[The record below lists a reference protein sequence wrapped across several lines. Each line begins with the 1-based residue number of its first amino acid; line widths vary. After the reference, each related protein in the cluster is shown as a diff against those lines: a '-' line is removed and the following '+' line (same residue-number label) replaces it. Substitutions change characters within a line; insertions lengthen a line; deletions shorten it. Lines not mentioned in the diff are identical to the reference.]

1 MSIFNELKASLEEAV
16 NIQNGNIEAARVTR
30 YAVEYIKAIRTQLQV
45 SQVEFAAALG
55 TSVDTIKSWEKKRR
69 NPTGLAAKV
78 LSVIKDNP
86 SLFKELA
93 SH

>member
-1 MSIFNELKASLEEAV
+1 MSMFNDLKASLEEAV
-16 NIQNGNIEAARVTR
+16 KIKNENKKASRVTL
-30 YAVEYIKAIRTQLQV
+30 YAVEDVKEIRTQLQV

-86 SLFKELA
+86 ALFKELA